1 MKIIKYLKKSKYCS
15 NKKRKINRTLLALTL
30 LAFNSLVF
38 VNNSNAA
45 EAKPIVPSNVQEIA
59 TSQGIKVRIKDVSRL
74 KGEETYELT
83 GYGIVTGLQGTGDS
97 DNTLIQ
103 RTMSNLLK
111 NFNIYVNEKDLKLQ
125 NSAAVMVTVKVSG
138 SHSKGDFVTATV
150 SAIGDSES
158 LFGGVLMMTP
168 LLGPDAKIWGIGQ
181 GSLTIGGYT
190 YGSSEPGGE
199 KQTKNVPSSGVINNG
214 VKLVRDIGLDL
225 STQTELVYVLHD
237 PDYTSAVNVSESI
250 NKVFPGV
257 ALAINAAQITVK
269 VPKKFRD
276 ENNILGFISN
286 IDQMYFRADSI
297 AKIVFN
303 ERTGTLVIG
312 ENVKISHAAISHG
325 NLFITVKS
333 TLGVSQP
340 NAFGQGDTKVIQN
353 QETNTQEV
361 KSQLIE
367 MERSTTVKE
376 VVDGLNALGVSA
388 RDIMVIFHALKAA
401 GALHATIEAI

>member
-1 MKIIKYLKKSKYCS
+1 MKINYQKVKKYCI
-15 NKKRKINRTLLALTL
+15 NKFLTL
-30 LAFNSLVF
+30 GVITSSVF
-38 VNNSNAA
+38 FMTNNIKAA
-45 EAKPIVPSNVQEIA
+45 EVTTQRQTKAQFQQ
-59 TSQGIKVRIKDVSRL
+59 SQSLQNNNGIKVRIKDVSRL
-74 KGEETYELT
+74 QGEETYELT
-83 GYGIVTGLQGTGDS
+83 GYGIVTGLMGTGDS

-111 NFNIYVNEKDLKLQ
+111 NFNIYVEEKDLKLQ
-125 NSAAVMVTVKVSG
+125 NSAAVMVSVKISG

-158 LFGGVLMMTP
+158 LYGGVLMMTP
-168 LLGPDAKIWGIGQ
+168 LLGPDAKVWGIAQ

-199 KQTKNVPSSGVINNG
+199 RQTKNVPSSGVVNNG

-225 STQTELVYVLHD
+225 TKQDELVYVLHD
-237 PDYTSAVNVSESI
+237 PDYTSAVNVAKSI
-250 NKVFPGV
+250 NKAFPGV
-257 ALAINAAQITVK
+257 ALAKNAAQVTVK
-269 VPKKFRD
+269 VPKKFHD
-276 ENNILGFISN
+276 ENNIMGFISE
-286 IDQMYFRADSI
+286 IDQMYFTADSI

-340 NAFGQGDTKVIQN
+340 NAFGQGDTAVIQDQKTDV
-353 QETNTQEV
+353 QEIEG
-361 KSQLIE
+361 QLVE
-367 MERSTTVKE
+367 MKKSTTVKE
-376 VVDGLNALGVSA
+376 IVDGLNALGVSA
-388 RDIMVIFHALKAA
+388 RDIMVIFHGLKAA